1 MISPSGSC
9 RRARSR
15 FITLSLWALAPIL
28 VNPRWWRRTTHAR
41 EPADRLHPGEGGA
54 LAQQP
59 GRRPAIPQ
67 GARSRAT
74 PSTKE
79 HCPALP
85 KLHWTPTC
93 AVGCTCPALPCGALP
108 RPPAAR
114 PPPPAP
120 PRPEQARE
128 RQKAIAKE
136 ACATGC
142 CARECGARPHMP
154 PHAHAPLSALLCS
167 PAHDECVAS
176 RPAASRPRP
185 DAHTPTPTP
194 WLTTPTGSPSHPLP
208 PRRSGAARVE
218 GRERRVGP
226 LRLLQPAVHVRWH
239 DAR

>member
-1 MISPSGSC
+1 MRASVTPCSGSHDSCQRTC
-9 RRARSR
+9 RSTAS
-15 FITLSLWALAPIL
+15 
-28 VNPRWWRRTTHAR
+28 
-41 EPADRLHPGEGGA
+41 
-54 LAQQP
+54 
-59 GRRPAIPQ
+59 GRRRRVGATTRPPPRNPSRCAIE
-67 GARSRAT
+67 GD

-85 KLHWTPTC
+85 KVPQVALDPDMRGGVHVPC
-93 AVGCTCPALPCGALP
+93 LPCGALP
-108 RPPAAR
+108 LPPAAR

-154 PHAHAPLSALLCS
+154 PHAHAPLSTLLYS